1 MRALFLTLLV
11 VPLLAPRP
19 ACQQANDDAAPV
31 SRAEYERLKA
41 EVDSLAKQLPP
52 LSNGTDASH
61 PAGDDAGGDLRRDV
75 EELKARVKDS
85 NAGSTEF
92 LFSGF
97 AVASFV
103 DQQRTNNNFSGAF
116 YPTFTWKLS
125 DRLFVEAQAELSAG
139 EGTGSEATLV
149 YAEISYLLNDYVTLA
164 GGKFLTPFGQFS
176 ERLYPA
182 WINKLPDAPL
192 VYNEDDGLT
201 PFTSIGVQARGG
213 VPVGSDMKG
222 NYALYVVNGPSVDT
236 GATDPTAAGKLDYG
250 DGADTNTHKSVG
262 GRVGFLPFP
271 ELEVGISMQY
281 GRVDPDGSGLG
292 TVDAWLQGFDA
303 SWSKDS
309 TSLGGKLDLR
319 GEWVYSKLST
329 TTYDPTGGL
338 GFGPVSYSNKRTGAY
353 LQAAYRPTHSD
364 KDWLKDLEGVI
375 RFDTLNTPSGAPGSF
390 DEKAFTFGV
399 DYWVSPSAVAK
410 LALRLDDRTR
420 GADNA
425 SAVLLQFAV
434 GL

>member
-1 MRALFLTLLV
+1 
-11 VPLLAPRP
+11 
-19 ACQQANDDAAPV
+19 V
-31 SRAEYERLKA
+31 SRAEYEKLKA
-41 EVDSLAKQLPP
+41 EVDALAKQLPP
-52 LSNGTDASH
+52 NADA
-61 PAGDDAGGDLRRDV
+61 AGASAGSADSGSDLRRDID
-75 EELKARVKDS
+75 ELKAKMQGS
-85 NAGSTEF
+85 SLGSTEF

-97 AVASFV
+97 VVAGFI
-103 DQQRTNNNFSGAF
+103 DQQHADNNFTGAF

-149 YAEISYLLNDYVTLA
+149 YAQISYVVNDYLTVG

-192 VYNEDDGLT
+192 VFNEDDGLT

-213 VPVGSDMKG
+213 VPVGDMKG

-250 DGADTNTHKSVG
+250 DGADTNTHKSIG
-262 GRVGFLPFP
+262 GRLGFLPLP
-271 ELEVGISMQY
+271 ELEVGISTQY

-292 TVDAWLQGFDA
+292 SVEAWLQGFDA

-309 TSLGGKLDLR
+309 TDLGGKFDVR
-319 GEWVYSKLST
+319 GEWVYSHLTT
-329 TTYDPTGGL
+329 TTYDPTGAL
-338 GFGPVSYSNKRTGAY
+338 GFGPVSFPNKRSGGY
-353 LQAAYRPTHSD
+353 VQVGYRPTHSD
-364 KDWLKDLEGVI
+364 NDVLKNLEGIV
-375 RFDTLNTPSGAPGSF
+375 RLDNMNTPSGAIGSF
-390 DEKAFTFGV
+390 DEKRLTFGV
-399 DYWVSPSAVAK
+399 DYWVSATAVAK
-410 LALRLDDRTR
+410 IAFELDDRNR

-425 SAVLLQFAV
+425 SAILLQFAV